1 MANLDKI
8 FTGMDKGPETIDK
21 NFNALNSDVGGVRS
35 SLQWTNWS
43 KEGLV
48 FLNGFN
54 DIGTKY
60 RYANT
65 GNVKLI
71 ELEIKVSLTSTPSG
85 GAPTAVRLPD
95 SLRNGIE
102 EEHAESNRFMWIVNA
117 QEFHV
122 SPINSNSWWVGKDS
136 HYMMHLFYTH
146 TN

>member
-1 MANLDKI
+1 MAENLLISHGEPQWDVKYN
-8 FTGMDKGPETIDK
+8 KLV
-21 NFNALNSDVGGVRS
+21 NAVDGVKS

-65 GNVKLI
+65 GNVKLVEI
-71 ELEIKVSLTSTPSG
+71 EIKVSLTSTPSDS
-85 GAPTAVRLPD
+85 APTAVLLPG
-95 SLRNGIE
+95 SLENDIE
-102 EEHAESNRFMWIVNA
+102 EEHAESNRFMWIANA
-117 QEFHV
+117 REFHV
-122 SPINSNSWWVGKDS
+122 SPINSSSWWVGKDS